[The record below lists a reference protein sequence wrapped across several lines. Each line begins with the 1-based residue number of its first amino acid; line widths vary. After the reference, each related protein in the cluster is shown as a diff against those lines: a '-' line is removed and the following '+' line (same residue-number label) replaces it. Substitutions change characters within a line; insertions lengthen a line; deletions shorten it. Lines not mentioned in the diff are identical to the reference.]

1 MQHINLDLLEKA
13 FHPLR
18 VSLGNPRPDGGI
30 VLTLTDT
37 TDVTV
42 YSRVISSKEVS
53 SQEVFGLVIEE
64 VRRELSVR
72 SGSLSTE
79 IRKQLV
85 ENAGVM
91 PYMPA

>member
-1 MQHINLDLLEKA
+1 MQHINIGLLEKT

-18 VSLGNPRPDGGI
+18 VSLGNRRPDGGI
-30 VLTLTDT
+30 VLTLADT
-37 TDVTV
+37 TNLPI
-42 YSRVISSKEVS
+42 YSRVISSKEVNS
-53 SQEVFGLVIEE
+53 PDVFGRVIED

-79 IRKQLV
+79 IKKQLA

-91 PYMPA
+91 PYIPA

>member
-1 MQHINLDLLEKA
+1 MQHINIGLLEKT

-18 VSLGNPRPDGGI
+18 VSLGNRRPDGGI
-30 VLTLTDT
+30 VYTLADSTN
-37 TDVTV
+37 VTA

-53 SQEVFGLVIEE
+53 SPEVFCRVVED

-91 PYMPA
+91 PYISG